1 MHGRRS
7 CNAMLVLQSQG
18 KAAHMAAAGRVKL
31 KHLTLPSYP
40 PELHRVLEPIVVKFS
55 LWGTAR
61 KKDS

>member
-1 MHGRRS
+1 
-7 CNAMLVLQSQG
+7 MLVLQSQER
-18 KAAHMAAAGRVKL
+18 AAHMAAAGRVKL

-55 LWGTAR
+55 LWDTAR